1 MWEGISL
8 VDIIMLLDS
17 SWFFKDNLWVSHCLS
32 ETETS
37 AKQEGDESKTE
48 ETKNEDE
55 DDITKD
61 RGGVKRKLEDEEEE
75 KKTEKVDP
83 SKAPD
88 PEEPEKFDESALKSD
103 LEEQFNPPED
113 DVTITLDRCEW
124 ERREEDRDMV
134 WKFRLVR
141 NLSVCNCLHGEHF
154 PAEFVTKWQLW

>member
-1 MWEGISL
+1 MTAI
-8 VDIIMLLDS
+8 
-17 SWFFKDNLWVSHCLS
+17 S

-55 DDITKD
+55 DDVTKEG
-61 RGGVKRKLEDEEEE
+61 GGVKRALDDKEEE

-113 DVTITLDRCEW
+113 DVTITLDRCESKCMEW
-124 ERREEDRDMV
+124 EKGV
-134 WKFRLVR
+134 
-141 NLSVCNCLHGEHF
+141 
-154 PAEFVTKWQLW
+154 